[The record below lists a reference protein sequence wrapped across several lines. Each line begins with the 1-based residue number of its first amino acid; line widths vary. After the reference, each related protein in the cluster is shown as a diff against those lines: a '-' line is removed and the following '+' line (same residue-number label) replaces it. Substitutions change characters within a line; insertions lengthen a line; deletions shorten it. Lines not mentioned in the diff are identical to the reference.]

1 MAFVKPRRYHEPMS
15 TDRDLGATLVA
26 LRNAQRLTQRDLAR
40 LADIHHTQ
48 ISRYEGGVEM
58 PSSRTLHRLME
69 ALAVTPKEFYSIED
83 LLRRAVGRRRGDV
96 PSVAAEL
103 PLEDAGRDD
112 ESRALADEAGKLLS
126 KAVELHFRRLDR
138 S

>member
-1 MAFVKPRRYHEPMS
+1 MS

-26 LRNAQRLTQRDLAR
+26 LRNAQRLTQRELAR

-48 ISRYEGGVEM
+48 ISRYESGVEL
-58 PSSRTLHRLME
+58 PSSRTLLRLME
-69 ALAVTPKEFYSIED
+69 ALAVTPKEFYSLED
-83 LLRRAVGRRRGDV
+83 LLRRAVARRRGEA
-96 PSVAAEL
+96 SAEAA
-103 PLEDAGRDD
+103 LEDTGREDETKALAEEAGR
-112 ESRALADEAGKLLS
+112 LLS